1 MMRGNGIRLMLGGAS
16 AALLSC
22 TLLAEAVDP
31 AATVASAVSP
41 DGRNEI
47 RLHAAPLRY
56 EVRRDGVLLVA
67 PTPVNLRIG
76 GRELASPDARTLSVV
91 ARASAGTLTTPVYKK
106 ASIDLAANGCRAD
119 FGNWHLHW
127 WRAMTVSPTA
137 LS

>member
-1 MMRGNGIRLMLGGAS
+1 MKS
-16 AALLSC
+16 AC
-22 TLLAEAVDP
+22 IP
-31 AATVASAVSP
+31 P
-41 DGRNEI
+41 
-47 RLHAAPLRY
+47 PLRY
-56 EVRRDGVLLVA
+56 EVRRDQAVLVA
-67 PTPVNLRIG
+67 PTPVNLRVG
-76 GRELASPDARTLSVV
+76 GRELASRDARPLSVV